1 MSSSFAKSL
10 KALSDVRNQAEKQP
24 MDFFKRGKQ
33 DSYVLLQTFLA
44 SSFDSRHQ
52 SPSKAP
58 LTEHI
63 GHIKNQLNNMKKL
76 RQSRSVGRL

>member
-1 MSSSFAKSL
+1 MSSSFATSL
-10 KALSDVRNQAEKQP
+10 KALSDVKNLAEKQP

-44 SSFDSRHQ
+44 SSFNKKQASSQ
-52 SPSKAP
+52 AP

-63 GHIKNQLNNMKKL
+63 GLIKNQLNNMKKL